1 MGELSLRDPRTHFAF
16 GRNWLDYAAKIDELK
31 ICQATEDL
39 RRLSGG
45 RRLTGKTFL
54 DIGCGSGLHALA
66 ALRLGAVR
74 VAGVDID
81 PESVAAAT
89 ATVAKFAAGA
99 HADFKVHSVFELT
112 QEEFGSFDVVY
123 SWGVLHH
130 TGDMVAAIEAAA
142 RLVSPGGDFYLAL
155 YRKTPFCGL
164 WRRVKRW
171 YSNATP
177 QSQRRAMSVYL
188 LLFRAGCWIKGRNFA
203 SYVRDYSRQRGM
215 DFYNDVHDWL
225 GGYPYESIAPHACR
239 DLLARAGFTLEREF
253 VQRRRFSYGILGTGC
268 DEYAFR
274 HVVRHIENHRIEG
287 GHEVAEG

>member
-1 MGELSLRDPRTHFAF
+1 MSDLSLRDPHTHFAF
-16 GRNWLDYAAKIDELK
+16 GKNWLDYAAKIDELK
-31 ICQATEDL
+31 IRQATEDL

-66 ALRLGAVR
+66 ALRLGAAR
-74 VAGVDID
+74 VVGVDID

-89 ATVAKFAAGA
+89 ATVARFAGGA
-99 HADFKVHSVFELT
+99 DADFKVRSVFELT
-112 QEEFGSFDVVY
+112 PEEFGRFEVVY

-142 RLVSPGGDFYLAL
+142 RLVAPGGDFYLAL

-171 YSNATP
+171 YAKATP

-188 LLFRAGCWIKGRNFA
+188 LLFRVGCWIKGRNFE

-225 GGYPYESIAPHACR
+225 GGYPYESISPGACH
-239 DLLARAGFTLEREF
+239 DLMTRTGLTLEREF
-253 VQRRRFSYGILGTGC
+253 IQQKRLSLGILGSGC

-274 HVVRHIENHRIEG
+274 RI
-287 GHEVAEG
+287 ARPIQARR